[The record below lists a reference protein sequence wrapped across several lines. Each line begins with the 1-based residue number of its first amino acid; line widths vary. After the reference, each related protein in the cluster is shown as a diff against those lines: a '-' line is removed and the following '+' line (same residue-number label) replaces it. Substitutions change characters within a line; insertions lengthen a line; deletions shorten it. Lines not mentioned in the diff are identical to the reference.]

1 MKPATLR
8 ALKGLIDRADADGFG
23 DLAEIAELRRAYDA
37 EMRGPV
43 GKPAE
48 TAMILTRRVRRQ
60 PASLGGH
67 HYHLAAGSIVW
78 LVSEQE
84 NTIAVSSVRHEGD
97 RIPEDVFHLMR
108 SEAVPVSSLAGLIA
122 ALSEAVPVLWE
133 AGDET
138 ALDRALAALADATG
152 EPGIITGEDDD
163 DDQPEPP
170 APVDPRPIVPPVQY
184 FPADRRSLSWRFGRC
199 YPVQRGGNAQ

>member
-8 ALKGLIDRADADGFG
+8 ALKGLIDRAEADGFA
-23 DLAEIAELRRAYDA
+23 DLAEIAAIRSAYES

-60 PASLGGH
+60 PASLGGY
-67 HYHLAAGSIVW
+67 HYHLESGSIVW

-84 NTIAVSSVRHEGD
+84 NTIAVSTVRTEGD
-97 RIPEDVFHLMR
+97 RIAEDVFHLMR
-108 SEAVPVSSLAGLIA
+108 SEAVPVSALAGLIA

-138 ALDRALAALADATG
+138 ALDRALSALADATG
-152 EPGIITGEDDD
+152 EPGIITGDDD
-163 DDQPEPP
+163 DDDKPEPP
-170 APVDPRPIVPPVQY
+170 RPVDPRPIVPPVRY
-184 FPADRRSLSWRFGRC
+184 FPAERRSEGWRL
-199 YPVQRGGNAQ
+199 PAEQKGGIAR